1 MKNRF
6 YSVVLLLLLFNLVS
20 CEKKNSQTEYTNV
33 GSKNDTLNVEKIIEK
48 EDSCKV
54 SLKSLIITS
63 SLKNPF
69 KDRLN
74 VDIESKDKSKVTI
87 RLFVET
93 PDGENT
99 ENNIGWLV
107 MDLQNKRLLDITAD
121 LENPIVLD
129 YKIDFWNLVIDCY
142 CKIKSDEEI
151 VVSQQNLTQIDST
164 YSDSPE
170 EIVYQNTSISKV
182 YADLIANKDIED
194 VDELL
199 VSFPKTSKNI
209 TLSQN
214 KNGIN
219 SINYLIKDEISIITI
234 YYDGGVNE
242 IRLEKLK
249 NNSVKRSIFHSAD

>member
-1 MKNRF
+1 M
-6 YSVVLLLLLFNLVS
+6 LLLLLFNLVS
-20 CEKKNSQTEYTNV
+20 CEKKNSQTKNNNV
-33 GSKNDTLNVEKIIEK
+33 DNKKKPLNVEKIVEK
-48 EDSCKV
+48 DNNCKV
-54 SLKSLIITS
+54 SLKSLIISS

-69 KDRLN
+69 KDKLN
-74 VDIESKDKSKVTI
+74 VDIDSKDKSKITI

-99 ENNIGWLV
+99 ENNIGWVV
-107 MDLQNKRLLDITAD
+107 MNLQNKRLLDITAD
-121 LENPIVLD
+121 PENPIVLD
-129 YKIDFWNLVIDCY
+129 YKMELWNLVSDCY
-142 CKIKSDEEI
+142 CKINYDEKI
-151 VVSQQNLTQIDST
+151 VGSQQNLSQIDST

-170 EIVYQNTSISKV
+170 EIIYQNTSISKV
-182 YADLIANKDIED
+182 YADLITNKDIED

-199 VSFPKTSKNI
+199 VSLPKSSKNI
-209 TLSQN
+209 NLSQN

-249 NNSVKRSIFHSAD
+249 NNSVKRSILHSAD